1 MAIAHIRFGLCCIFR
16 REPIR
21 FRTTTARALRPLPRA
36 ERLARLSALC
46 HGNAASLVQAL
57 EACIQL
63 SIGAFRI
70 LSPLF
75 PLFTHP
81 EVGYRLEDLPEAAE
95 IGALMTRAAHVAA
108 TRGLRLSLHP
118 DQFVLLNSPRPEV
131 VAGSIA
137 ELEYQGLLAALTGA
151 EAINIH
157 LGGVYGDKPAAMARF
172 RNVFAKLPEG
182 LRRRISL
189 ENDDISYSPADL
201 LPLARELS
209 IPLVY
214 DRHHHRCLPDRLGEA
229 QATVQCAATW
239 QALGREPWFHLSS
252 PRAGWSGGNP
262 RPHADF
268 IDPADFPPD
277 WRTLDF
283 PFTVDI
289 EAKAKELAVV
299 ALREAL
305 AAAC

>member
-1 MAIAHIRFGLCCIFR
+1 
-16 REPIR
+16 
-21 FRTTTARALRPLPRA
+21 
-36 ERLARLSALC
+36 
-46 HGNAASLVQAL
+46 
-57 EACIQL
+57 
-63 SIGAFRI
+63 
-70 LSPLF
+70 
-75 PLFTHP
+75 
-81 EVGYRLEDLPEAAE
+81 
-95 IGALMTRAAHVAA
+95 
-108 TRGLRLSLHP
+108 
-118 DQFVLLNSPRPEV
+118 
-131 VAGSIA
+131 
-137 ELEYQGLLAALTGA
+137 LEYQGLLAALTGA